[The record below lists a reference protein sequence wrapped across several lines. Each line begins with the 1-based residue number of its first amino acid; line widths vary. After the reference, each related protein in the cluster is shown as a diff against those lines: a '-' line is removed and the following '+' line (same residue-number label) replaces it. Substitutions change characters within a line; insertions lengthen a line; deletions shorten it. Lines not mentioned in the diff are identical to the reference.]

1 MLVRDWRAGEL
12 RVLALALVIAVA
24 GVTSVS
30 FFADRVF
37 QALARE
43 AHQLLGGDVLLIA
56 DHPWRAEVRDEIAS
70 LGLRRAESVT
80 FVSMARSGESA
91 QLASVKAVTPGYPL
105 RGHMRLAPA
114 LNQPDAE
121 TAQVPAPG
129 TVWLDERLTAELNL
143 REGGTIELGNARFRV
158 AGVLTLEPDKGVS
171 FMNIAPR
178 LMMNEADLPATGLIQ
193 TGSRATWQLLAAGDP
208 EPVRRFE
215 QWTQPRLERG
225 ERLESLDN
233 ARPETRASLDR
244 AQQFLG
250 LTAML
255 AVILS
260 AVAIAL
266 GTRRYTRRHLD
277 GYAVMRCLGAGERRL
292 FALFAWEFVWLALA
306 ASAAGCVLGFA
317 GQALIALWLSKLI
330 AAPLPQPGAW
340 PALQGFATGLTLLL
354 GFALPPLLQLKDVP
368 AVRVLRREVGPP
380 AQSALLVYAFGLAA
394 IFGLLLWQA
403 RDLKLAGYTF
413 GGFAGAVAVFAAVGY
428 GVLRVI
434 GRYGRAGNVS
444 WRYGLAN
451 LLRRPRDN
459 AIQIVALA
467 LGLTAILLL
476 TFVRSDLI
484 ESWRTK
490 LPPDAP
496 NRFVIGIQAEQLR
509 PLAQFFGSAGVGQP
523 EVLPLVRARL
533 VAINGR
539 QVSGADYADER
550 ARRQVERE
558 FNITYRAD
566 PPPDND
572 VVQGRWFSKDD
583 LAQGAIS
590 IESWIAERLGIALG
604 DRLEFQSAGQSFAA
618 PVTSI
623 RKLKWDTMRPNFFF
637 ITTPGLLKDFP
648 TSYMSGLHVPPRDV
662 QFTVSLSRAFP
673 NLTVIDVS
681 AILREVQMVMDQL
694 VRAVQFVFMFA
705 LGAGVLVLYA
715 ALLAT
720 QDERAQESAVMR
732 ALGASRAQILAAQR
746 AEFAVLGLVA
756 GLLASAGATAIG
768 WVLAVRVFDF
778 DYVWNPWIWAVG
790 PALGLA
796 CILLNAWA
804 GARAALG
811 RPPIVA
817 LREAL

>member
-56 DHPWRAEVRDEIAS
+56 DHPWRAEVRDEIAR

-91 QLASVKAVTPGYPL
+91 QLASVKAVSPGYPL
-105 RGHMRLAPA
+105 RGHMRLASA

-215 QWTQPRLERG
+215 QWTRPRLERG

-340 PALQGFATGLTLLL
+340 PALQGLATGLTLLL

-394 IFGLLLWQA
+394 VFGLLLWQA

-428 GVLRVI
+428 GMLRLI

-523 EVLPLVRARL
+523 EILPLVRARL

-572 VVQGRWFSKDD
+572 VVQGWWFSKDD

-590 IESWIAERLGIALG
+590 VESWIAERLGIALG

-705 LGAGVLVLYA
+705 LVAGVLVLYA